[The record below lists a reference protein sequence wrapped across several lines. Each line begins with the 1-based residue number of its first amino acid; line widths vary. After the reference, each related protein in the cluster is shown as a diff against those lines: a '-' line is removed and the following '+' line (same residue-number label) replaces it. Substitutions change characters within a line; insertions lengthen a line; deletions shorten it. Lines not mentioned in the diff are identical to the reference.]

1 MLPRASGGRYGLCR
15 SQCVGATQD
24 AADCHSP
31 FESYHSLPHFQDLMG
46 IRAVKYRDFAA
57 LSQQAADADVP
68 LTAVNL
74 DVRVRPIRSSTVLNS
89 AGKEGVAT

>member
-1 MLPRASGGRYGLCR
+1 
-15 SQCVGATQD
+15 
-24 AADCHSP
+24 
-31 FESYHSLPHFQDLMG
+31 MG

-74 DVRVRPIRSSTVLNS
+74 DVRVRASRSSAVLTR
-89 AGKEGVAT
+89 AGEEYGAT